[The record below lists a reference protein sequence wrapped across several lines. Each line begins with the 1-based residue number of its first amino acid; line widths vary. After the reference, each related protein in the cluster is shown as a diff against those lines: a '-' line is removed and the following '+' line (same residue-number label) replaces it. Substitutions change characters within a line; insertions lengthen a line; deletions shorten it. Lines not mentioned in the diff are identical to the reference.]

1 MKDFNFWRPK
11 SSIRDVSES
20 TILSCVRN
28 TISSM
33 EGNWRSIVYYK
44 YYSIMS
50 LHNLI
55 IFPFLLDLTKNI
67 PNPKRKKVNKIKELH
82 GRQKGEL

>member
-1 MKDFNFWRPK
+1 
-11 SSIRDVSES
+11 
-20 TILSCVRN
+20 
-28 TISSM
+28 
-33 EGNWRSIVYYK
+33 
-44 YYSIMS
+44 MS

-82 GRQKGEL
+82 GRQKGEI

>member
-1 MKDFNFWRPK
+1 
-11 SSIRDVSES
+11 
-20 TILSCVRN
+20 
-28 TISSM
+28 
-33 EGNWRSIVYYK
+33 
-44 YYSIMS
+44 MS

-67 PNPKRKKVNKIKELH
+67 PNPKKKVNKIKELH